1 MKILQKSVQLRMEK
15 TQFLREYEIILN
27 QNQITN

>member
-1 MKILQKSVQLRMEK
+1 MKILQKSVQLRMKK

-27 QNQITN
+27 QNQIAN